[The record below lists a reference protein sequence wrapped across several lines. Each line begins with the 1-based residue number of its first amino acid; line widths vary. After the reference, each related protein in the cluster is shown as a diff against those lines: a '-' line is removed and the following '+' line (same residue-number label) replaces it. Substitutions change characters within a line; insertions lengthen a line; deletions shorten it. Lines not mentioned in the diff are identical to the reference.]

1 MCRKLGYPKYCYIV
15 GAKAVFEL
23 YCIEKDQMDGRK
35 PEKNNTQNRSNWRM
49 NEFYSHL
56 MRIHSPYFNFIW

>member
-23 YCIEKDQMDGRK
+23 YCIYIEKDQMDGRK
-35 PEKNNTQNRSNWRM
+35 PEKKNHKKKIG
-49 NEFYSHL
+49 E
-56 MRIHSPYFNFIW
+56 